1 MRARH
6 AYLPRPGPPPQARGR
21 GRRVPRHVVL
31 LTLMTVATSATA
43 QEAPLRLHAAGSLR
57 APLTEAVTAFRA
69 SGGPE
74 VAATFGPSGLL
85 AGRISGGEAPDVF
98 ASANMAHPLAV
109 ARPRGLPVVM
119 FARNRLCALARP
131 GVEATTETLLDRM
144 LDPNIRLGTSTPR
157 ADPSGD
163 YAWAAF
169 ARADAIRP
177 GARAALEAKALQLVG
192 GPASPEPPV
201 GVTAYGWL
209 MREGRADLFL
219 SYCTDAAVAA
229 AEVPG
234 ARVVPLPDAL
244 AVRADYGLVAL
255 GERPAA
261 ARLGLFLLS
270 PEGQAILARHGFD
283 ALTLPKEPIP

>member
-1 MRARH
+1 MRA
-6 AYLPRPGPPPQARGR
+6 LI
-21 GRRVPRHVVL
+21 
-31 LTLMTVATSATA
+31 LTLLMLATPAAS
-43 QEAPLRLHAAGSLR
+43 QEPLRLHAAGSLR
-57 APLTEAVTAFRA
+57 APLTEAVMAFRA
-69 SGGPE
+69 AGGGE
-74 VAATFGPSGLL
+74 VQATFGPSGTLRE
-85 AGRISGGEAPDVF
+85 RIAGGEASDVF
-98 ASANMAHPLAV
+98 ASANMAHPLAI
-109 ARPRGLPVVM
+109 ARARGLPVVL
-119 FARNRLCALARP
+119 FARNRLCALVRP
-131 GVEATTETLLDRM
+131 GVAAETDTLLERM
-144 LDPNIRLGTSTPR
+144 LGPGVRLGTSTPR

-283 ALTLPKEPIP
+283 APTAPREPLP